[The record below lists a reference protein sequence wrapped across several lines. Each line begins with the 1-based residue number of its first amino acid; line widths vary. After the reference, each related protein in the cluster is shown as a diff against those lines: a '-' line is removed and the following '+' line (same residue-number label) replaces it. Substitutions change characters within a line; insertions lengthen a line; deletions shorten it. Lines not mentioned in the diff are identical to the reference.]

1 MKKSK
6 AFDHSKYQFWI
17 RPEEV
22 EPYERNGKGAIDL

>member
-1 MKKSK
+1 MAKKSK

-22 EPYERNGKGAIDL
+22 EPYEKNAIT

>member
-1 MKKSK
+1 MSKKSR

-22 EPYERNGKGAIDL
+22 EPYEKNNTT